1 MEQQTKK
8 LSKVIFMQKTLL
20 NRIHLTAFLF
30 ILIFSAATIFGQTS
44 VKEEIKAFEN
54 GLLPAVLIKGKA
66 TKNLNLS
73 ERMKHYNVPGMSV
86 AVVRNGKL
94 LFAKGYG
101 LADTKTGKKIDV
113 NTLFQAGSISKPV
126 AALAA
131 LKLVDEGKVDL
142 DRNVNFYL
150 KKWKVAENK
159 FTKKEKVTLRRL
171 LTHTAGMT
179 VHGFPGYSQ
188 NVDFP
193 ERYKSFKMEKA
204 IPRKFLLT
212 TVPGTIWRYSGG
224 GYTVMEQLV
233 EDVSGMPFAVY
244 LEKKILKPLGM
255 KNSTYAQPLPKK
267 WKKNVSA
274 AFTGQGKLYKGLWH
288 NYPEQAAAGLWT
300 TPTDLAK
307 YVIEIQ
313 KALAGK
319 SNKILSTKIIKQM
332 LTKDK
337 NGWGLGPS
345 LGGEGENL
353 TFGHGGKNAGF
364 TNNMRAFAYKG
375 DAVILMTNADRGGAL
390 NSEAQ
395 RGISSLY
402 KWNLFKSII
411 IDNVKLT
418 QKQID
423 AIVGTYHYK
432 RARRTTV
439 TKLFAKDGKIFFKN
453 LDNGSEVLLTPASE
467 LKLYD
472 MSDGSPY
479 EFKKNADGKV
489 TGFVYQRRLSLE
501 KVD

>member
-1 MEQQTKK
+1 MKK
-8 LSKVIFMQKTLL
+8 ALVSQ
-20 NRIHLTAFLF
+20 IHLVTFLL
-30 ILIFSAATIFGQTS
+30 ILTFSTTVVFGKTS
-44 VKEEIKAFEN
+44 VKEEIKAIEN
-54 GLLPAVLIKGKA
+54 GLLPAVVVKGEAK
-66 TKNLNLS
+66 KSFQLL
-73 ERMKHYNVPGMSV
+73 ERMKHYNVPGMSI
-86 AVVRNGKL
+86 AVVRSGKL
-94 LFAKGYG
+94 RFAKGYG
-101 LADTKTGKKIDV
+101 IANTNTGKKVDV

-142 DRNVNFYL
+142 DKDVNFYL
-150 KKWKVAENK
+150 KRWKVAENE
-159 FTKKEKVTLRRL
+159 FTKNEKVTLRRL

-188 NVDFP
+188 DKDFP
-193 ERYKSFKMEKA
+193 NDIKVLNGKGNTPKIFVD
-204 IPRKFLLT
+204 

-233 EDVSGMPFAVY
+233 EDVSGMPFDVY

-255 KNSTYAQPLPKK
+255 KNSTYAQPLSKK
-267 WKKNVSA
+267 WHKNVSA
-274 AFTGQGKLYKGLWH
+274 AYNGNGKLYKGLWH

-307 YVIEIQ
+307 YAIEIQ
-313 KALAGK
+313 KAFAGK
-319 SNKILSTKIIKQM
+319 SNKILSTKIVKEM

-375 DAVILMTNADRGGAL
+375 DAVIVMTNADRGGAL
-390 NSEAQ
+390 NSETQ
-395 RGISSLY
+395 RGISALY
-402 KWNLFKSII
+402 KWNLYGSRV

-418 QKQID
+418 QKEID
-423 AIVGTYHYK
+423 AIVGTYHFK

-439 TKLFAKDGKIFFKN
+439 TKVFAKDGKIFFKN
-453 LDNGSEVLLTPASE
+453 LDNGSEILLTPASKLE
-467 LKLYD
+467 LIDL
-472 MSDGSPY
+472 SDGSPY
-479 EFKKNADGKV
+479 EFKKNADGEV
-489 TGFVYQRRLSLE
+489 TGLVFRRRFNLE
-501 KVD
+501 KVK

>member
-1 MEQQTKK
+1 MKK
-8 LSKVIFMQKTLL
+8 VLVS
-20 NRIHLTAFLF
+20 RIHLIIFL
-30 ILIFSAATIFGQTS
+30 LLLTFSTTVVFGNTS
-44 VKEEIKAFEN
+44 VKEEIKAIEN
-54 GLLPAVLIKGKA
+54 GLLPAVIVKGKV
-66 TKNLNLS
+66 KKSFQLL
-73 ERMKHYNVPGMSV
+73 ERMKYYNVPGMSI

-94 LFAKGYG
+94 RFAKGYG
-101 LADTKTGKKIDV
+101 IANTNTGKKVDV

-131 LKLVDEGKVDL
+131 LKLVDEGEVDL
-142 DRNVNFYL
+142 DKDVNFYL

-159 FTKKEKVTLRRL
+159 FTKNEKVTLRRL

-188 NVDFP
+188 DKDFP
-193 ERYKSFKMEKA
+193 NDIKVLNGKGNTPKIFVD
-204 IPRKFLLT
+204 

-233 EDVSGMPFAVY
+233 EDVSGMPFDVY

-255 KNSTYAQPLPKK
+255 KNSTYAQPLSKK
-267 WKKNVSA
+267 WHKNASA
-274 AFTGQGKLYKGLWH
+274 AYNGNGKLYKGLWH

-307 YVIEIQ
+307 YAIEIQ
-313 KALAGK
+313 KAFAGK
-319 SNKILSTKIIKQM
+319 SNKILSTKIVKKM

-345 LGGEGENL
+345 LGGEGKNL

-375 DAVILMTNADRGGAL
+375 DALIVMTNADRGGAL
-390 NSEAQ
+390 NSETQ

-402 KWNLFKSII
+402 KWNLYGSRV

-418 QKQID
+418 QKEID

-439 TKLFAKDGKIFFKN
+439 TKVFAKDGKIYFKN
-453 LDNGSEVLLTPASE
+453 LDNGNEVLLTPASKLE
-467 LKLYD
+467 LIDL
-472 MSDGSPY
+472 SDGSQY

-489 TGFVYQRRLSLE
+489 TGFVYQRRFNLE
-501 KVD
+501 KVE